1 MEAGRLPAFA
11 VVEGR
16 PARTFQPKEGRG
28 RMKSLRVCVVGCGY
42 VGLVTGAC
50 LAEIGHYVCCVDND
64 RQKITTLLSG
74 KIPIYEP
81 GLEALIHRHVKKK
94 RLFFAY
100 TVAEGMENA
109 QVIFIAVGTP
119 PRPDGSADLTFIDAV
134 ARDIAMHLKHYT
146 VIAEKSTV
154 PVETGEEVERT
165 ITRYNQNKV
174 PFDMVSNPEFLQE
187 GRSEERRVGK

>member
-1 MEAGRLPAFA
+1 
-11 VVEGR
+11 
-16 PARTFQPKEGRG
+16 
-28 RMKSLRVCVVGCGY
+28 
-42 VGLVTGAC
+42 
-50 LAEIGHYVCCVDND
+50 
-64 RQKITTLLSG
+64 
-74 KIPIYEP
+74 
-81 GLEALIHRHVKKK
+81 
-94 RLFFAY
+94 
-100 TVAEGMENA
+100 NA

-187 GRSEERRVGK
+187 GTAVHDFLHPDRIVIGVKSSRAQKV